1 MSSKFFEV
9 ERVCVFLFPRFQES
23 KYMSRIDLR
32 DVMEMIG
39 DTASHISRL
48 VSIETLEKCIRHTEG
63 IWDLGSPGETRTTSL
78 TRETSYMVVRTL
90 GPLDTLGEDSVW
102 ICSKKMPYRKLCT
115 KSFCYL
121 SECFETLFEMSLFA
135 TIERDKGTIWS
146 IDKIPEVIIV
156 TVWIEFISEGL
167 EEEIELHLIV
177 SLDESVKLVGDM
189 IDPSLEFE

>member
-1 MSSKFFEV
+1 
-9 ERVCVFLFPRFQES
+9 
-23 KYMSRIDLR
+23 
-32 DVMEMIG
+32 
-39 DTASHISRL
+39 
-48 VSIETLEKCIRHTEG
+48 
-63 IWDLGSPGETRTTSL
+63 
-78 TRETSYMVVRTL
+78 
-90 GPLDTLGEDSVW
+90 
-102 ICSKKMPYRKLCT
+102 
-115 KSFCYL
+115 
-121 SECFETLFEMSLFA
+121 MSLFA